1 MNGSEVHHVKKN
13 KPDQTNITCF
23 LSYVEARAKE
33 QNGHEHKWG
42 GLGENQ
48 WKMGGVKRG
57 QGGENMIEVGMY
69 EKFIMK
75 YVF

>member
-1 MNGSEVHHVKKN
+1 MDLKFIMLRKIS
-13 KPDQTNITCF
+13 QTRQISRF